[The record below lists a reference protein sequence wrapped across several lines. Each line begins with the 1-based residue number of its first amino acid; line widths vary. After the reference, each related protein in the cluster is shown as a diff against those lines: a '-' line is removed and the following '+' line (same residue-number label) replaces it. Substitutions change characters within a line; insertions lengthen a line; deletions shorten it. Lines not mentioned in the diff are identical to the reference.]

1 MRRLDRDQALRLLR
15 VGSPLLS
22 YKVRVTMGNDL
33 SKAEKHYPQLL
44 KHLLQTAGVQ
54 VRGAIEAIAKT
65 GG

>member
-1 MRRLDRDQALRLLR
+1 
-15 VGSPLLS
+15 
-22 YKVRVTMGNDL
+22 MGNDL

-54 VRGAIEAIAKT
+54 VRGATEAIAKT